1 MRTRRMTL
9 RGARIESLLAS
20 LPADAEGELRVH
32 SERGVDRVL
41 LRAGRVVGVDLRA
54 HFDPLLDRLQR
65 SGELDPTRYHR
76 ALTRLAISE
85 RRSGEL
91 AAALGVPKA
100 AVQEALAQQMRQR
113 LAVLERRVRSGAKVT
128 FRSRN
133 VASGE
138 VVQVMPRVSQ
148 PSPKRSDNV
157 VVPMNGEANRQRA
170 RERRARPRGTTE
182 RCVTRQQLVSAAM
195 RLHPDRNPNAT
206 PAERRKLQDEL
217 ARLTAAYHGL

>member
-1 MRTRRMTL
+1 MTL

-32 SERGVDRVL
+32 SEHGVDRVL

-65 SGELDPTRYHR
+65 SGELDPIRYHR

-100 AVQEALAQQMRQR
+100 AVHEALAQQMRQR
-113 LAVLERRVRSGAKVT
+113 LAVLERRVRAGAKVT
-128 FRSRN
+128 FRSRSI
-133 VASGE
+133 ASGE
-138 VVQVMPRVSQ
+138 VVRVMPRVSQ
-148 PSPKRSDNV
+148 PSRRRTNV
-157 VVPMNGEANRQRA
+157 VTPMHEQAA
-170 RERRARPRGTTE
+170 RERRAKPRATSE

-206 PAERRKLQDEL
+206 PAERAKLQDEL